1 MMTAG
6 VVVPIEALAT
16 LRRRLAA
23 LPGRHPQHEAL
34 LSSTA
39 ELYAVSRATL
49 YRLLRGERRPRDAHR
64 ADRGTPRVMPAAE
77 IERWCEIIA
86 AMKVRTTNRK
96 GRHLSSV
103 RILQLLVEH
112 GVETPDALQKLAPGR
127 LTASTINRH
136 MRRLGYDHDRMTRQ
150 PPAALW
156 HFDLRH
162 EPVRSE
168 AACGAAVDR
177 SRPVWRTDANAV
189 QRG

>member
-23 LPGRHPQHEAL
+23 LPGRHPQREAL

-64 ADRGTPRVMPAAE
+64 ADRGIPRVMPAAE

-96 GRHLSSV
+96 GRHLSTV

-112 GVETPDALQKLAPGR
+112 GVETPDLGLRSQGTRGR
-127 LTASTINRH
+127 LRCRES
-136 MRRLGYDHDRMTRQ
+136 
-150 PPAALW
+150 
-156 HFDLRH
+156 
-162 EPVRSE
+162 RSFP
-168 AACGAAVDR
+168 GFLT
-177 SRPVWRTDANAV
+177 RPVPRKRQKPRHTRTRISLAFSAV
-189 QRG
+189 ICMPHRHVPARHRTA